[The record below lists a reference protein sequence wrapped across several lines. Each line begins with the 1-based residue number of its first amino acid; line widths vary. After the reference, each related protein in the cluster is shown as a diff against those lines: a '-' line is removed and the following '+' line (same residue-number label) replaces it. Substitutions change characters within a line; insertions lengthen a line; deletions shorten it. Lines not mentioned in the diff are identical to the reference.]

1 MNKRISKKLKAMATV
16 RDFTVQ
22 EAWDKVAEFLATEH
36 PPEGAPCYFVDK
48 NSAYDSNSGKLN
60 LHPACEG
67 PVLNSTKT
75 WNELIAPKPVKKE
88 IEYPLWEHK
97 IEPEEITFYCQS
109 CTGEITAQQD
119 VDNDGECDRCIQ
131 GQNEMW
137 AKEKAHEAYEYRDMK
152 L

>member
-1 MNKRISKKLKAMATV
+1 MNKRISKKLAKMAPQTIERVV

-22 EAWDKVAEFLATEH
+22 EAFDKVIQHLTTHH
-36 PPEGAPCYFVDK
+36 PDVCYFVDK
-48 NSAYDSNSGKLN
+48 GVTTTEFNIHGAGGPPIITAY
-60 LHPACEG
+60 
-67 PVLNSTKT
+67 TKT
-75 WNELIAPKPVKKE
+75 ETEW
-88 IEYPLWEHK
+88 PLWDHK
-97 IEPEEITFYCQS
+97 IEPEEVTFYCQS